1 MQSVERWIN
10 SIPLDAP
17 IYVQTSLTQIVP
29 ISDPKSFPDELSVSD
44 HLPSAPNNSSIS
56 AAGDTSRGTLS
67 YLTNLLDSNLLIN
80 CLPFLKSTRLVASLG
95 AAVLFP
101 IC

>member
-17 IYVQTSLTQIVP
+17 IYIQTSLTQIMP
-29 ISDPKSFPDELSVSD
+29 ISDPKSFPDELFVSD
-44 HLPSAPNNSSIS
+44 HLPSTPNNSSSIS

-67 YLTNLLDSNLLIN
+67 
-80 CLPFLKSTRLVASLG
+80 
-95 AAVLFP
+95 
-101 IC
+101 